1 MCMIFIVCDIAI
13 RYVMI
18 FSWSMSAIHAHR
30 RHCHNLVLAKSNLKS
45 NCKKRSSPKVPCT
58 TAMKPQIS
66 AAFSGSIPSSQWLPR
81 RSQMVVTP
89 EQAPRRGCSFAT
101 AGSKKIP
108 LTSHMAEWPVTFK
121 IRSLIQCRFSS
132 PWLLSPSERPFQ
144 LFWESAG
151 VLKMTSSCVIVCP
164 NSCLKEKT
172 KGNMIQLAHHSVYM
186 MWVIQILGRTFWF
199 KQLFETQQKVEP
211 NRACSISTSLW
222 SKNLVSQVELW
233 WSRYNKSPQ
242 ESSTSE

>member
-1 MCMIFIVCDIAI
+1 MSWSSLDLCLPYMHIEDIATI
-13 RYVMI
+13 LSLPNRISNPIVKRDLLQKFLVQLPWNPRYQLH
-18 FSWSMSAIHAHR
+18 F
-30 RHCHNLVLAKSNLKS
+30 
-45 NCKKRSSPKVPCT
+45 
-58 TAMKPQIS
+58 
-66 AAFSGSIPSSQWLPR
+66 
-81 RSQMVVTP
+81 
-89 EQAPRRGCSFAT
+89 RGPFLHHSDFQR
-101 AGSKKIP
+101 GHK
-108 LTSHMAEWPVTFK
+108 WW
-121 IRSLIQCRFSS
+121 
-132 PWLLSPSERPFQ
+132 WLLSRPRGEDAASQPREVRRFPKQATWQNDQWPSKYVHWFNADSLPHDCLAPQSFQ

-186 MWVIQILGRTFWF
+186 MWFIQILGRTFWF

-211 NRACSISTSLW
+211 NPAFSTSTSLW

-233 WSRYNKSPQ
+233 WSRHNKSPQ